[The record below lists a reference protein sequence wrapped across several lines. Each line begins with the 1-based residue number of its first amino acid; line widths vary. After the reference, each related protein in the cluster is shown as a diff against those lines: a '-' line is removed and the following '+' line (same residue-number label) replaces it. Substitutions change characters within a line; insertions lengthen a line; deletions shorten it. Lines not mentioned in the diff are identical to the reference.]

1 MNTVLTNRLGDF
13 MLFLYFSFIFFSC
26 FLFLSL
32 LSVKF
37 VVLLILILASFT
49 KSAQFPLGSWL
60 PKAISAPT
68 PIRALVHRRTLV
80 TAGLVLL
87 FNFSLYL
94 FRGEMLMILFIIGLF
109 TSLFSSLSGI
119 FEEDLKKVVA
129 LSTLSQIGFSFLG
142 LGLGLYF
149 LSFIHLISHALF
161 KSTLFLQVGFIMH
174 NSFRQQDGRNYRN
187 LGFFVYFFQVQL
199 LVTLLCL
206 CGLLFSSGY
215 VTKEILIFFLFKFN
229 FYIFIFFFFY
239 LIIFLT
245 FIYRFRL

>member
-1 MNTVLTNRLGDF
+1 M
-13 MLFLYFSFIFFSC
+13 
-26 FLFLSL
+26 
-32 LSVKF
+32 
-37 VVLLILILASFT
+37 
-49 KSAQFPLGSWL
+49 
-60 PKAISAPT
+60 SAPT

-87 FNFSLYL
+87 FNFSLFL
-94 FRGEMLMILFIIGLF
+94 FSGEILIVLFMVGLF
-109 TSLFSSLSGI
+109 TSLFSSLRGI

-161 KSTLFLQVGFIMH
+161 KSTLFLQVGFIIH